1 MNILVWN
8 CRGAMKPSFCSTIRD
23 LTNFHSPSIVVVTET
38 RISSSRAGD
47 IIRTLPYDG
56 IHTTDPIGYV
66 RRIWLLR
73 RTDMVDLNVLAATKQ
88 EVHAIVKV
96 LNSPTPWLL
105 SSIYGSPRF
114 EERQVLWDN
123 LCLVS
128 LLHKLP
134 WSIVGDINDVLNG
147 LKKKGAT
154 VLA

>member
-1 MNILVWN
+1 
-8 CRGAMKPSFCSTIRD
+8 
-23 LTNFHSPSIVVVTET
+23 
-38 RISSSRAGD
+38 
-47 IIRTLPYDG
+47 
-56 IHTTDPIGYV
+56 
-66 RRIWLLR
+66 
-73 RTDMVDLNVLAATKQ
+73 MVDLDVLAATKQ

-128 LLHKLP
+128 LLHNLP

-147 LKKKGAT
+147 S
-154 VLA
+154 